1 MAKHLHRDLAELSKD
16 ILTLG
21 ARVEESLDWAVRA
34 LLERREDLAAKVRA
48 ADVVI
53 DRQEVEVEENC
64 LKILALHQPVA
75 ADLRF
80 VITALKVNNDLE
92 RMGDHAVSIA
102 GRAAKLSQKQPLESA
117 EDINRLAMKV
127 RAMVKLS
134 LGALIERD
142 VATAREICAMD
153 DEVDA
158 LHREMYSVLKEQMR
172 ESPQVV
178 GRAVNALSVSRNLER
193 IADLCTN
200 IAEDVIFMVSGEVVR
215 HGVLGEEHGTLTVPG
230 EDED

>member
-142 VATAREICAMD
+142 VQA
-153 DEVDA
+153 DA
-158 LHREMYSVLKEQMR
+158 LRDFSRAAFAPFYREKR
-172 ESPQVV
+172 I
-178 GRAVNALSVSRNLER
+178 LEAAEAIQAGYPEYAITR
-193 IADLCTN
+193 LMGWSTRPDLRPPR
-200 IAEDVIFMVSGEVVR
+200 DQ
-215 HGVLGEEHGTLTVPG
+215 
-230 EDED
+230 

>member
-1 MAKHLHRDLAELSKD
+1 
-16 ILTLG
+16 
-21 ARVEESLDWAVRA
+21 
-34 LLERREDLAAKVRA
+34 
-48 ADVVI
+48 
-53 DRQEVEVEENC
+53 
-64 LKILALHQPVA
+64 
-75 ADLRF
+75 
-80 VITALKVNNDLE
+80 